1 MEFKT
6 KDKQVNADDEVDRL
20 FSDRPVELKKIR
32 DNQKFIREIEEK
44 PLPTEVASIP
54 VFGTSV
60 DFNAILKDN
69 IWNRSAYTV
78 DMLCDMFLHMNI
90 ARMKKYQAKKRKL
103 PNNILW
109 IMLILIFVGVGLIV
123 LILFLKGGG
132 LGDLGF

>member
-6 KDKQVNADDEVDRL
+6 KDRVSAEDEVDKL
-20 FSDRPVELKKIR
+20 FEDRPMELKKIS
-32 DNQKFIREIEEK
+32 DNQKFIKEIEEK
-44 PLPTEVASIP
+44 PLPHEVASIP

-90 ARMKKYQAKKRKL
+90 ARMKKYEAKKRKI
-103 PNNILW
+103 PMNILW
-109 IMLILIFVGVGLIV
+109 LLLILMFVGVGVLI

-132 LGDLGF
+132 LGELGF

>member
-1 MEFKT
+1 MEFK
-6 KDKQVNADDEVDRL
+6 KQKISSTVDDEIDNL
-20 FSDRPVELKKIR
+20 FKGRPVELKKIR
-32 DNQKFIREIEEK
+32 DNQEFIRKIEKE
-44 PLPTEVASIP
+44 PLPHDVASIP

-90 ARMKKYQAKKRKL
+90 ECMQKYQKKKRKI
-103 PNNILW
+103 PNNIIWLLLL
-109 IMLILIFVGVGLIV
+109 IMFIGVGVIV

-132 LGDLGF
+132 LGGLGI